1 MQKKTTT
8 IINTKEYFILSGGQ
22 RCSLCDEGFS
32 PSFCEPDDAVQ
43 VFCDNHIT
51 SLTIMFPSRKK
62 ATLLVVESS
71 PLLSTSTARFIRQKG
86 YDAVTADNGESCME
100 FLKSLKIDVLFLDI
114 DIPGK
119 NGREILAYVHDHFPD
134 LPVIMTT
141 LAKSESDETDSFTA
155 GAFDYLLKPINRTRL
170 DMTIKKAITESQR
183 RQEASLFSVVITN
196 SPIAIAI
203 TDREGNFE
211 YVNNAFCRTTGY
223 SMADVIGKKPSILK
237 SGEQSDSFYKELW
250 DTISSGRNW
259 QGEFHNKK
267 KNGELYWENSVIVPI
282 IDPTWAISHYVSI
295 KQDVSLRKKELE
307 AFSESERRF
316 QELADLLPQ
325 TIFEL
330 DLQGWITYTNREGFE
345 TFGYTQED
353 LQKGVHSMSLFVP
366 EERGRVMLNMERRM
380 KDIPFADHEYTG
392 LKKDG
397 TTFPMLVY
405 TAKIIRNGKPVGVR
419 GIVLD
424 ISARKQTEEKL
435 QQLNQ
440 TLEERIEE
448 RTKKLETTHQ
458 QMILHEKL
466 ASIGM
471 LAAGIAHELNNPINF
486 VKINFTTLKE
496 SVSDFQEMLKE
507 YRSVIRSFEA
517 GECSAEELQRMHQM
531 EAELYIDTLF
541 GDITEIFTES
551 QRGFE
556 RITAIIASMRNFS
569 FSHAID
575 ERVLFDINH
584 GVRDALTIARNEY
597 RNCAE
602 IETLLEELPLVPCN
616 PEQINQVFLNLIV
629 NSAHAI
635 ASTTRSA
642 PGRITIHTWCDTTDV
657 YCSVADDGPGIPQEV
672 QNRIFDPFF
681 TTKEP
686 GKGTGLGLS
695 ISYDII
701 VNKHAG
707 TLSVECPA
715 GKGTVFTLSLPLK
728 AV

>member
-1 MQKKTTT
+1 
-8 IINTKEYFILSGGQ
+8 
-22 RCSLCDEGFS
+22 
-32 PSFCEPDDAVQ
+32 
-43 VFCDNHIT
+43 
-51 SLTIMFPSRKK
+51 MFPSRKK

-71 PLLSTSTARFIRQKG
+71 PLLSTSTARFIRQQG
-86 YDAVTADNGESCME
+86 YDAVMADNGESCME

-114 DIPGK
+114 AIPGTS
-119 NGREILAYVHDHFPD
+119 GREILAYVHDHFPD
-134 LPVIMTT
+134 LPVIITST
-141 LAKSESDETDSFTA
+141 LRSESDEADSFAA
-155 GAFDYLLKPINRTRL
+155 GAFDYLIKPINRARL
-170 DMTIKKAITESQR
+170 DITIKKAITESQR

-211 YVNNAFCRTTGY
+211 YVNNAFSRTTGY
-223 SMADVIGKKPSILK
+223 SMSEVIGKKPSILK
-237 SGEQSDSFYKELW
+237 SGEQSESFYKELW
-250 DTISSGRNW
+250 ETITSGRNW

-282 IDPTWAISHYVSI
+282 IDPTWAISHFVSI

-307 AFSESERRF
+307 AYTESERRF
-316 QELADLLPQ
+316 QEIADLLPQ
-325 TIFEL
+325 TIFEV
-330 DLQGWITYTNREGFE
+330 DLGGWITYTNREGFE
-345 TFGYTQED
+345 TFGYTNENF
-353 LQKGVHSMSLFVP
+353 QKGVHSMSLFVP
-366 EERGRVMLNMERRM
+366 EERERVMINMERRM
-380 KDIPFADHEYTG
+380 KDIPFSDHEYNG

-397 TTFPMLVY
+397 SSFPMLVY
-405 TAKIIRNGKPVGVR
+405 TARIIRNGKPVGVR

-424 ISARKQTEEKL
+424 ITARKQIEEKL

-507 YRSVIRSFEA
+507 YRSVIRSVEA
-517 GECSAEELQRMHQM
+517 GGCTAIELQHMHQM
-531 EAELYIDTLF
+531 ESELCIETLF
-541 GDITEIFTES
+541 NDIAEIFIES
-551 QRGFE
+551 QRGFD

-569 FSHAID
+569 FSHDID
-575 ERVLFDINH
+575 ERVMFDINH
-584 GVRDALTIARNEY
+584 GIRDALTIARNEY

-602 IETLLEELPLVPCN
+602 VETFLEELPLIPCN

-635 ASTTRSA
+635 ASIERSS
-642 PGRITIHTWCDTTDV
+642 PGKIIIHSWCDTAHV
-657 YCSVADDGPGIPQEV
+657 YCSVADDGPGIPHDV

-715 GKGTVFTLSLPLK
+715 EKGTVFTLSLPLT
-728 AV
+728 VT